1 MRQKKSKKKELRFS
15 SDQHSKKNLP
25 KKNSIARN
33 ARPLSKKYRVTA
45 ENGYYFIWGYH
56 AVLAALSNPKRLVKT
71 FYASPKS
78 KNIALKLAK
87 NASCKTESTPL
98 KFSIL
103 EQEQFNF
110 LSDSHDNI
118 VHQNLMIEVRPLEIS
133 YLSDILSG
141 NENLRL
147 IVLDQITDPRNI
159 GAIIRSAKAF
169 GCDALIMTKHNSPP
183 ENGSLARAAAGALE
197 DIPIITVTNL
207 RRTIETL
214 KSNTICC
221 IGLDASGDNKLETF
235 ASEPRLAIILGSEN
249 IGMRRLTK
257 EACDFIVKIPMKNK
271 TESLNVSV
279 ASAIALYA
287 TQVGIK

>member
-1 MRQKKSKKKELRFS
+1 MRQKKPKKKESQFS
-15 SDQHSKKNLP
+15 SDQQSKKYLP
-25 KKNSIARN
+25 KKNSIARKR
-33 ARPLSKKYRVTA
+33 RPLSKKYRLTA

-56 AVLAALSNPKRLVKT
+56 AVLAALSNPKRIVKT

-78 KNIALKLAK
+78 KNLALKLAK
-87 NASCKTESTPL
+87 NALCKTESNQL

-103 EQEQFNF
+103 EREQFNF

-118 VHQNLMIEVRPLEIS
+118 VHQNLIIEVRPLEVS
-133 YLSDILSG
+133 YLSDLIFE

-147 IVLDQITDPRNI
+147 VVLDQITDPRNI

-207 RRTIETL
+207 KRTIETL
-214 KSNTICC
+214 KSNTVCC
-221 IGLDASGDNKLETF
+221 IGLDASGDKKLETF
-235 ASEPRLAIILGSEN
+235 SSEPKLAIILGSEN

-257 EACDFIVKIPMKNK
+257 QACDFIVKIPMKNK

-287 TQVGIK
+287 TQFSIN